1 MMSSTSRSGLTLHT
15 SNRFERLA
23 DQLSKLIADPLRSP
37 LLPEIVVVQSNGMR
51 RWLEQ
56 QIAERHGICSNI
68 RFPFPQKFFQ
78 DLFQSVFPEAAKLFD
93 REVMTW
99 RFMEQLPR
107 FAARQEVAAIGNY
120 IRND

>member
-56 QIAERHGICSNI
+56 QIAQRHGVCSNI
-68 RFPFPQKFFQ
+68 QFPFPQKFFH
-78 DLFQSVFPEAAKLFD
+78 DLLQSAFPAVGATTVFD
-93 REVMTW
+93 SEVMTW
-99 RFMEQLPR
+99 RIMEQLPR
-107 FAARQEVAAIGNY
+107 FAAQPEFAAVA
-120 IRND
+120 